1 MSENSI
7 QNGAINFENISKVKN
22 VSVALY
28 AELGKTKLSLKD
40 IIEYDEGS
48 VITLDKL
55 ADEPVDIF
63 VDDILIAK
71 AKIVALEDSYGV
83 KIVEI
88 AKNKNQEDLKN
99 GEND

>member
-1 MSENSI
+1 M
-7 QNGAINFENISKVKN
+7 
-22 VSVALY
+22 
-28 AELGKTKLSLKD
+28 
-40 IIEYDEGS
+40 
-48 VITLDKL
+48 ITLDKL